1 MARQGAA
8 TQPPRFASLTP
19 ASSCVQE
26 APEALP
32 KALRPPILP
41 PMPMLADLDDPRP
54 SRARGFLIGT
64 AIAVPV
70 GLLFLWVAI
79 GVLPK
84 LILDSAVEFD
94 DRLRQEDAYMQAVC
108 AELSEATMSRDEELC
123 ECVLAVE
130 FPSLDCR
137 LPFMHWSLQ
146 RMVGTC
152 ADEASFAAAPSFCSC
167 VRSLD
172 EQLATLAPDSKEARE
187 IVSRYDNCTELGDAL
202 YLPAPDQL

>member
-64 AIAVPV
+64 AIAM
-70 GLLFLWVAI
+70 GLIFTRFWVLMVLVDLAYIVALIPAI
-79 GVLPK
+79 WRSRRNL
-84 LILDSAVEFD
+84 
-94 DRLRQEDAYMQAVC
+94 LR
-108 AELSEATMSRDEELC
+108 
-123 ECVLAVE
+123 
-130 FPSLDCR
+130 
-137 LPFMHWSLQ
+137 
-146 RMVGTC
+146 
-152 ADEASFAAAPSFCSC
+152 
-167 VRSLD
+167 
-172 EQLATLAPDSKEARE
+172 
-187 IVSRYDNCTELGDAL
+187 
-202 YLPAPDQL
+202 